1 MAKTLTQNPT
11 SKAKNTPEL
20 FDTRYLAADL
30 KGRSVRGGTITII
43 SQGCKFVLQTISTV
57 VLARLLI
64 PADFGLIAMVT
75 AITNF
80 ALVFRDLGLSTATV
94 QKAEINHE
102 QVSTLFWINAAIG
115 LMVTLAVIAAAPLVS
130 RFYGEPRLMPIAI
143 ALSATFL
150 LGGLA
155 VQHQAMLQRHM
166 RFLAIGLIE
175 IISMAISIAAAIVAA
190 ILGAGYWALVI
201 MHISLAIVITL
212 GMWCAFPW
220 KPGLPKRRVGTRSM
234 LRFGGHITGFN
245 IVNYF
250 ARNADNILIGKFIG
264 ATALGFYSKAY
275 ALLMLPITN
284 LRGPM
289 FAVATPAL
297 SLLQTEPTKYKT
309 YYEKI
314 VTIVAFLSMPLM
326 VYLAIYAEEVI
337 ILILGRQWL
346 PAARIFQVL
355 AIAAFIQPA
364 ASTRGLVL
372 ISLGQGRRYL
382 IWGVVNAVITVISF
396 IIGIWWGAIGV
407 ATAYSAANYLI
418 LLPSLWYCYRES
430 PVSLIDFFQ
439 AINLPLLASGFMGLV
454 LFIIYR
460 RLEFDNSVISL
471 LCGMGVAVLSY
482 LFVWLL
488 IPGGRIF
495 LGELFSYGRVLI
507 RKRK

>member
-1 MAKTLTQNPT
+1 MLTINSKLKPQN
-11 SKAKNTPEL
+11 SSDL
-20 FDTRYLAADL
+20 FDTSYLTADL
-30 KGRSVRGGTITII
+30 KGRSVRGGAITVV
-43 SQGCKFVLQTISTV
+43 SQACKFILQTGSTI
-57 VLARLLI
+57 VLARLLT

-75 AITNF
+75 AVTNF
-80 ALVFRDLGLSTATV
+80 ALIFRDLGLSTATI
-94 QKAEINHE
+94 QKADINHD
-102 QVSTLFWINAAIG
+102 QISTLFWVNAALG
-115 LMVTLAVIAAAPLVS
+115 VSVAAVVFALAPAVAW
-130 RFYGEPRLMPIAI
+130 FYDDPRLTPVTM
-143 ALSATFL
+143 ALATTFIF
-150 LGGLA
+150 GGLT

-166 RFLAIGLIE
+166 RFFAIGLVE
-175 IISMAISIAAAIVAA
+175 IIAMAVSVVVAVIAAL
-190 ILGAGYWALVI
+190 LGTGYWSLVI
-201 MHISLAIVITL
+201 MHISLAIVMTL

-289 FAVATPAL
+289 SAVATPAL
-297 SLLQTEPTKYKT
+297 SLLQKEPTKYKT

-314 VTIVAFLSMPLM
+314 VTIIAFLSMPLI

-346 PAARIFQVL
+346 PVARIFQVL

-364 ASTRGLVL
+364 ESTRGLVL